1 MVKLVSLCFVSLV
14 GVMADGISRQML
26 LHLSPMSHQLAPY
39 GVKPL
44 KGSW

>member
-1 MVKLVSLCFVSLV
+1 MVKLVSFVVSLV
-14 GVMADGISRQML
+14 GVMADRISRQVS
-26 LHLSPMSHQLAPY
+26 LHPSPMSHQLAPY